1 MYKIRQITKFSLVHT
16 TKTKDTLIEKSN
28 SDSQLSDLYIFMYI
42 SLYLYTFE
50 QLYFSNFI
58 LIYSIK

>member
-28 SDSQLSDLYIFMYI
+28 SDS
-42 SLYLYTFE
+42 
-50 QLYFSNFI
+50 
-58 LIYSIK
+58 